1 MSVTEINI
9 CKTIARFGILAFFC
23 FGILARCASVGTPQG
38 GPRDSLPPKVVMM
51 TPAFGTTNFKDKRI
65 TIQFNEY
72 VQLKDQQKEF
82 FTSPFMKKKPTLM
95 LRGRG
100 IQIDLKEDLDSNQTY
115 SLNFG
120 KSVVDNNEGNPY
132 TGLRYVFSTGD
143 HIDSLLM
150 SGYTTDAMTTDTV
163 GNVYILFYDAK
174 TDSIPQY
181 DSTLLKSKPIAV
193 GKSFPNGIFI
203 AENLKPIDYRI
214 YALEDNNGNLEYE
227 PGVDRVAFLDSTY
240 NPLNQPGFDIWYDTT
255 RRYMQADPQIMMR
268 MFMDKPFRRQTYT
281 GSKRTHGNRIV
292 LTFTAP
298 HPDIKELS
306 FEGIDPGKIVTEYG
320 NSKRDTM
327 ELWFDSRSED
337 LPDTLRGKLI
347 YMKHD
352 SLFRL
357 QPDTQLLKLGWRAP
371 VKKEKEEKKKK
382 EDDLPEPNPFKVR
395 VAGGTTLNP
404 EKNIVFEFDYPLTG
418 VDSAAMSLLKLGEGD
433 QTTPV
438 GLTFRQDT
446 LKLRKWTLAA
456 PWEADQKY
464 RLLIPAGVFKNTNGE
479 SNDTL
484 RSEFTIES
492 PEKYAT
498 LVLNIQG
505 KTPESEYVVQVISPQ
520 GSVLK
525 EVAHLKTGS
534 HTLQYI
540 DVGTVKIR
548 FIEDLNGNGRWDTG
562 SLVERRQPERVGMY
576 VDDNNSEE
584 ITTKEN
590 WELVFDVDM
599 NRIFGPVTME
609 SMTAKINRDNEA
621 RLKAIAKKRAEDAAN
636 QKKQHNSGG
645 GMGMGS
651 MGGMGSMIG
660 R

>member
-1 MSVTEINI
+1 
-9 CKTIARFGILAFFC
+9 
-23 FGILARCASVGTPQG
+23 
-38 GPRDSLPPKVVMM
+38 
-51 TPAFGTTNFKDKRI
+51 
-65 TIQFNEY
+65 
-72 VQLKDQQKEF
+72 
-82 FTSPFMKKKPTLM
+82 
-95 LRGRG
+95 
-100 IQIDLKEDLDSNQTY
+100 
-115 SLNFG
+115 
-120 KSVVDNNEGNPY
+120 
-132 TGLRYVFSTGD
+132 
-143 HIDSLLM
+143 
-150 SGYTTDAMTTDTV
+150 
-163 GNVYILFYDAK
+163 
-174 TDSIPQY
+174 
-181 DSTLLKSKPIAV
+181 
-193 GKSFPNGIFI
+193 
-203 AENLKPIDYRI
+203 
-214 YALEDNNGNLEYE
+214 
-227 PGVDRVAFLDSTY
+227 
-240 NPLNQPGFDIWYDTT
+240 
-255 RRYMQADPQIMMR
+255 MR

-418 VDSAAMSLLKLGEGD
+418 IDSAAMSLLKLGEGD